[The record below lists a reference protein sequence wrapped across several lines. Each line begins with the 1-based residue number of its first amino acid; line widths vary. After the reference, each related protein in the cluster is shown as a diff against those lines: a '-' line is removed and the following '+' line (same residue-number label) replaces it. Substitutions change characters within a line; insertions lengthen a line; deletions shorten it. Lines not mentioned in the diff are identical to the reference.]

1 MATRGRKKKNLSLE
15 EELTALAEEMN
26 ECERQIKD
34 LTDRKKELKQQI
46 EQKEM
51 EALYQAAME
60 SGKSIEET
68 ISLIHGNMEQ
78 GC

>member
-26 ECERQIKD
+26 ECEKKIKD

-46 EQKEM
+46 EHKEM
-51 EALYQAAME
+51 EALYQAAVS

-78 GC
+78 GF